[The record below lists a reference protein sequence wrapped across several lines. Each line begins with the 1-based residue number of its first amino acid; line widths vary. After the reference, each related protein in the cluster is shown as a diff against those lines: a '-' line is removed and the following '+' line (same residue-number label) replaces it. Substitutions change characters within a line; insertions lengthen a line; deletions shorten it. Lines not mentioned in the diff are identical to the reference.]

1 MTIEKMLQEKFKETK
16 ILLASKSPRR
26 QELLQGLNLNF
37 EIVSINSDESF
48 PEILKREQ
56 ITEYISKNK
65 ANAYTHLNS
74 NELLITADTLV
85 WLDGKIMGKPADKS
99 KAFEM
104 IQSMSGKTHEVF
116 TSVTLKSESKI
127 RTFSDVTEVEF
138 DEISPE
144 EINFYIDNYKPFDK
158 AGAYGIQ
165 EWIGYAKIKGIR
177 GCYYNVMGLPLPK
190 LYQELLDF

>member
-56 ITEYISKNK
+56 ITEYISENK
-65 ANAYTHLNS
+65 AKAYTHLNS

-99 KAFEM
+99 EAFEM

-127 RTFSDVTEVEF
+127 KTFSDVTEVEF
-138 DEISPE
+138 DEISSE

>member
-1 MTIEKMLQEKFKETK
+1 MLQEKFKETK

-56 ITEYISKNK
+56 ITEYISENK
-65 ANAYTHLNS
+65 AKAYTHLNS

-99 KAFEM
+99 EAFEM

-127 RTFSDVTEVEF
+127 KTFSDVTEVEF
-138 DEISPE
+138 DEISSE

>member
-1 MTIEKMLQEKFKETK
+1 MLQEKFKETK

-56 ITEYISKNK
+56 ITEYISENK
-65 ANAYTHLNS
+65 AKAYTHLNS

-99 KAFEM
+99 EAFEM

-138 DEISPE
+138 DEISSE